1 MRLRWSRGLLPF
13 VLALVA
19 GACWLVKRKEKKR
32 KEKKRKV
39 RYEFRIVICCLPPLS
54 LLQLCQTKMRDYTPT
69 VNERNLVHATSAYLE
84 LLAAAVAYVG
94 HVGHVEEPEQG
105 FFAWLLSPSQK
116 EELFALRKYMAY
128 VQTGLPGICRGA
140 LEWADVF
147 MPTLR
152 TALAT
157 ASALHQREGDR
168 VTVVDS
174 FLTLPSVLGPAHVA
188 EWEHADP
195 TWTHVVV
202 KTGYLLSETT
212 LWRVCIFVN
221 GKQII
226 HSI

>member
-1 MRLRWSRGLLPF
+1 VRDCVGHVGCCPLFWRWRLVHVVRWS
-13 VLALVA
+13 
-19 GACWLVKRKEKKR
+19 KKD
-32 KEKKRKV
+32 KDK
-39 RYEFRIVICCLPPLS
+39 RYERYERNFAKKKK
-54 LLQLCQTKMRDYTPT
+54 KMRDYTPT

-94 HVGHVEEPEQG
+94 HVGHVGHVEEPGQVQVCS

-116 EELFALRKYMAY
+116 KELFALRKYMEH
-128 VQTGLPGICRGA
+128 VQTGLPGLCRGA

-157 ASALHQREGDR
+157 ATALHQRCNK
-168 VTVVDS
+168 TVVDS
-174 FLTLPSVLGPAHVA
+174 FLTLPNKLGPAHVA

-202 KTGYLLSETT
+202 KTGYLLSETETT

>member
-1 MRLRWSRGLLPF
+1 
-13 VLALVA
+13 
-19 GACWLVKRKEKKR
+19 
-32 KEKKRKV
+32 
-39 RYEFRIVICCLPPLS
+39 
-54 LLQLCQTKMRDYTPT
+54 MRDYTPT

-94 HVGHVEEPEQG
+94 HVGHVGEPEQVQVCS
-105 FFAWLLSPSQK
+105 FFAWLKSPPQK
-116 EELFALRKYMAY
+116 EELFVLRKYMEY

-157 ASALHQREGDR
+157 ATALHQREGDR

-212 LWRVCIFVN
+212 LWRACIFVN
-221 GKQII
+221 GKQIKQII

>member
-1 MRLRWSRGLLPF
+1 
-13 VLALVA
+13 
-19 GACWLVKRKEKKR
+19 
-32 KEKKRKV
+32 
-39 RYEFRIVICCLPPLS
+39 
-54 LLQLCQTKMRDYTPT
+54 MRDYTPT

-84 LLAAAVAYVG
+84 LLAAAVA
-94 HVGHVEEPEQG
+94 HVGHVEAEQVQVCS

-116 EELFALRKYMAY
+116 KELFALRKYMEY
-128 VQTGLPGICRGA
+128 VQTGLPGLCRGA

-157 ASALHQREGDR
+157 ATALHQRGGDR
-168 VTVVDS
+168 AMQTTVFDS
-174 FLTLPSVLGPAHVA
+174 FLTLPNELGPAHVA